1 MLQQAPGHL
10 SALSSKQARQIVP
23 SREESERLMNTTV
36 RQRFASWRNRPW
48 RTASAMVAASALV
61 LTGSLVGWGA
71 HAAATDASGK
81 PVFEAPA
88 PADEQAVGAPHDS
101 YAPLVAK
108 VAPAVVTVRSDKRV
122 RAAQQFPFMQDP
134 MFRQFFGDRIPQG
147 QAVPER
153 QHALG
158 SGVIVRPDGYIVTNH
173 HVIDGAEHITIE
185 LSDRRTLPAKLIGSD
200 SASDLAIL
208 KVDATNLPTLPLGN
222 SDQVRIG
229 DVVLA
234 LANPLGARQTVP
246 LVIVSAKGRATGLSD
261 GSFEDFIQTDAPINQ
276 GNSGG
281 ALVNT
286 RGELV
291 GINSQILSPSGGN
304 IGIGFAIPAN
314 MTRDVMAQLIETGS
328 VQRGKLGV
336 TIQPV
341 TPDIAASIRLGDVR
355 GALVNSVEAGGPADK
370 AGVKRGDVIVA
381 INGATVIDSNTLR
394 NQVAEHKP
402 GSELK
407 LTIFRDGR
415 EQSLTAK
422 LGRLADQVSERRD
435 DDSEGAPAG
444 GHLGL
449 TVQPVT
455 PDTAARLG
463 IDRESGLVVTAVEPA
478 SAAAEAGFQPRDVI
492 TEVNGQHVNS
502 VSDFRSAMGKS
513 EGRPALVLAN
523 RNGQS
528 LYLTLSNS

>member
-1 MLQQAPGHL
+1 
-10 SALSSKQARQIVP
+10 
-23 SREESERLMNTTV
+23 MNTTV
-36 RQRFASWRNRPW
+36 RQQFAAWRQR
-48 RTASAMVAASALV
+48 RRRAATAVVAASALV

-71 HAAATDASGK
+71 HAAATDVSGH
-81 PVFEAPA
+81 PAFAAPA
-88 PADEQAVGAPHDS
+88 AVVDQTAVAPRDS
-101 YAPLVAK
+101 YAPLVVK

-122 RAAQQFPFMQDP
+122 KIAQQFPFMDDP
-134 MFRQFFGDRIPQG
+134 SFRQFFGDRIPQG
-147 QAVPER
+147 RSGPEER
-153 QHALG
+153 QRALG

-185 LSDRRTLPAKLIGSD
+185 LSDRRSLPAKLIGSD
-200 SASDLAIL
+200 GPSDLAVL
-208 KVDATNLPTLPLGN
+208 KVEATNLPTLALGN
-222 SDQVRIG
+222 SEQVKVG

-234 LANPLGARQTVP
+234 LGNPLGVGQTVTMG
-246 LVIVSAKGRATGLSD
+246 IVSAKGRATGLSD

-314 MTRDVMAQLIETGS
+314 MTRDVMAQLIDTGE

-341 TPDIAASIRLGDVR
+341 TPEIAASIRLGDVR
-355 GALVNSVEAGGPADK
+355 GALVNSVEAGGPAEK
-370 AGVKRGDVIVA
+370 AGVRRGDVIVA
-381 INGATVIDSNTLR
+381 IDGMPISDSNTLR
-394 NQVAEHKP
+394 NHVAEHKP
-402 GSELK
+402 GTEMK
-407 LTIFRDGR
+407 LTVVRNGR
-415 EQSLTAK
+415 EESLTAK
-422 LGRLADQVSERRD
+422 LGRLAGENSGARR
-435 DDSEGAPAG
+435 ENAPAD

-449 TVQPVT
+449 SVEPVT
-455 PDTAARLG
+455 PETAARLG
-463 IDRESGLVVTAVEPA
+463 LERGLLVTEVEPA
-478 SAAAEAGFQPRDVI
+478 SAAEAAGFQPRDVI
-492 TEVNGQHVNS
+492 TEVNGQHVES
-502 VSDFRSAMGKS
+502 VSDLRSAINKS

-528 LYLTLSNS
+528 VYLTLSNS

>member
-1 MLQQAPGHL
+1 
-10 SALSSKQARQIVP
+10 
-23 SREESERLMNTTV
+23 MNTTV
-36 RQRFASWRNRPW
+36 RERFASWRIRPW
-48 RTASAMVAASALV
+48 RTASAVVAASALV

-71 HAAATDASGK
+71 HAAATDASGR

-88 PADEQAVGAPHDS
+88 PAAAQSVSAPHDS

-147 QAVPER
+147 QSAPEAR

-173 HVIDGAEHITIE
+173 HVIDGADHITIE
-185 LSDRRTLPAKLIGSD
+185 LSDRRTLSAKLIGSD
-200 SASDLAIL
+200 SPSDLAVL

-222 SDQVRIG
+222 SDQTQIG

-234 LANPLGARQTVP
+234 LGNPLGVGQTVTMG
-246 LVIVSAKGRATGLSD
+246 IVSAKGRATGLSD

-314 MTRDVMAQLIETGS
+314 MTRDVMAQLIDTGS

-341 TPDIAASIRLGDVR
+341 TPDLAKSLRLGDAR
-355 GALVNSVEAGGPADK
+355 GALVSSVENGGPAEK

-381 INGATVIDSNTLR
+381 INGTAVSDSNTLR

-402 GSELK
+402 GTELK
-407 LTIFRDGR
+407 LTVVRDGH
-415 EQSLTAK
+415 EQALTAT
-422 LGRLADQVSERRD
+422 LGRLPNQVADRRD
-435 DDSEGAPAG
+435 GDDEGALAD

-449 TVQPVT
+449 SVQPVT
-455 PDTAARLG
+455 PEAASRLG
-463 IDRESGLVVTAVEPA
+463 LDRDSGLVVTAVEPD
-478 SAAAEAGFQPRDVI
+478 SVAAEAGFQPRDVI

-502 VSDFRSAMGKS
+502 VSDLRSAIGKS

-523 RNGQS
+523 RNGQP
-528 LYLTLSNS
+528 LFLTLSNS

>member
-1 MLQQAPGHL
+1 
-10 SALSSKQARQIVP
+10 
-23 SREESERLMNTTV
+23 MNTTV
-36 RQRFASWRNRPW
+36 RQQFAAWRQR
-48 RTASAMVAASALV
+48 RRRAATAVVAASALV

-71 HAAATDASGK
+71 HAASTDASGH
-81 PVFEAPA
+81 PAFAAPA
-88 PADEQAVGAPHDS
+88 AVVDQTAVAPRDS

-122 RAAQQFPFMQDP
+122 KIAQQSPFMDDP
-134 MFRQFFGDRIPQG
+134 SFRQFFGDRIPQG
-147 QAVPER
+147 RSGPEER
-153 QHALG
+153 QRALG

-185 LSDRRTLPAKLIGSD
+185 LSDRRSLPAKLIGSD
-200 SASDLAIL
+200 GPSDLAVL
-208 KVDATNLPTLPLGN
+208 KVEATNLPTLALGN
-222 SDQVRIG
+222 SEQVKVG

-234 LANPLGARQTVP
+234 LGNPLGVGQTVTMG
-246 LVIVSAKGRATGLSD
+246 IVSAKGRATGLSD

-314 MTRDVMAQLIETGS
+314 MTRDVMAQLIDTGS

-341 TPDIAASIRLGDVR
+341 TPEIAASIRLGDVR
-355 GALVNSVEAGGPADK
+355 GALVNSVEAGGPAEK

-381 INGATVIDSNTLR
+381 IDGTVVSDSNTLR
-394 NQVAEHKP
+394 NHVAEHKP
-402 GSELK
+402 GTEMK
-407 LTIFRDGR
+407 LTVVRNGR
-415 EQSLTAK
+415 EESLTAT
-422 LGRLADQVSERRD
+422 LGRLARETADAKGEN
-435 DDSEGAPAG
+435 APAD

-449 TVQPVT
+449 SVQPVT
-455 PDTAARLG
+455 PETAKQLG
-463 IDRESGLVVTAVEPA
+463 IERERGLVVTAVEPA
-478 SAAAEAGFQPRDVI
+478 SAAEAAGFHPRDVI
-492 TEVNGQHVNS
+492 TEVNGQQVDS
-502 VSDFRSAMGKS
+502 VAALKSAIGKS

-528 LYLTLSNS
+528 VYLTLSNS